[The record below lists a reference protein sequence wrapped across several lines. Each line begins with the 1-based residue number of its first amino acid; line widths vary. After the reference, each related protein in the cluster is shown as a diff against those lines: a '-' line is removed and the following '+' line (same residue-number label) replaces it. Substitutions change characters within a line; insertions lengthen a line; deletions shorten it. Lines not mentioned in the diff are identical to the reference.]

1 MSAAKTAEGIKVIEM
16 IAEMKELVSKVKRQG
31 KTIGFVPTI
40 GYLHE
45 GHLTLMRKAAEKTD
59 FVVASIFVNP
69 LQFGVGEDF
78 EDYPRDLERDIRLAE
93 SAGVSLMF
101 TPGVNEMYPSGYGT
115 TVEVGNLT
123 DKLCGRSRPG
133 HFRGV
138 TTVVTKLFNIV
149 EPDIAFF
156 GQKDAQ
162 QAAVLKK
169 MAADLNMNLEI
180 EVVPI
185 VRETDGLAMSSRNKY
200 LAPEERKAALV
211 LSKGLELARNLVGA
225 GARNTVDLKREIT
238 NFIIREP
245 RARIDY
251 VEILSFP
258 GLKETEN
265 MDGRVIIALAVFIG
279 DTRLIDNMVLEV

>member
-16 IAEMKELVSKVKRQG
+16 IAEMREFITGVKKQG
-31 KTIGFVPTI
+31 KTIGFVPTM

-69 LQFGVGEDF
+69 LQFGIGEDF

-101 TPGVNEMYPSGYGT
+101 TPGVTEMYPGGYGT

-162 QAAVLKK
+162 QAVVLKK

-200 LAPEERKAALV
+200 LSPEERKAALV
-211 LSKGLELARNLVGA
+211 LSQGLELAQNLVAA
-225 GARNTVDLKREIT
+225 GVRKTAELISEIT
-238 NFIIREP
+238 DFINREP

-258 GLKETEN
+258 GFAETEN

-279 DTRLIDNMVLEV
+279 GTRLIDNMVLEV

>member
-31 KTIGFVPTI
+31 KTIGFVPTM

-101 TPGVNEMYPSGYGT
+101 TPGVNEMYPGGYGT
-115 TVEVGNLT
+115 TVEGGNLT

>member
-1 MSAAKTAEGIKVIEM
+1 MKVIEM
-16 IAEMKELVSKVKRQG
+16 IAEMKEFVTKVKRQG
-31 KTIGFVPTI
+31 KTIGFVPTM
-40 GYLHE
+40 GFLHE

-69 LQFGVGEDF
+69 LQFGAGEDF
-78 EDYPRDLERDIRLAE
+78 EEYPRDLERDLRLAE
-93 SAGVSLMF
+93 SAGVNLMF
-101 TPGVNEMYPSGYGT
+101 TPGVTEMYPSGYGT
-115 TVEVGNLT
+115 TVEVGSLT

-162 QAAVLKK
+162 QAAILNK

-180 EVVPI
+180 KVVPI

-200 LAPEERKAALV
+200 LSPEERKAALV
-211 LSKGLELARNLVGA
+211 LSQGLELARNFVAA
-225 GARNTVDLKREIT
+225 GARNTADLISEIT
-238 NFIIREP
+238 DFINREP

-251 VEILSFP
+251 VEVLSFP
-258 GLKETEN
+258 GFSETEN
-265 MDGRVIIALAVFIG
+265 MHGQVIIALAVFIG
-279 DTRLIDNMVLEV
+279 GTRLIDNMVLEV

>member
-31 KTIGFVPTI
+31 KTIGFVPTM
-40 GYLHE
+40 GFLHE

-101 TPGVNEMYPSGYGT
+101 TPGVNEMYPGGYGT

-185 VRETDGLAMSSRNKY
+185 VRETDGLAMSSRNNY
-200 LAPEERKAALV
+200 LSPEERKAALV
-211 LSKGLELARNLVGA
+211 LSQGLELAQNLVEA
-225 GARNTVDLKREIT
+225 GVRKTAELISEIT
-238 NFIIREP
+238 DFINREP

-258 GLKETEN
+258 GFAETEN

-279 DTRLIDNMVLEV
+279 GTRLIDNMVLEV

>member
-1 MSAAKTAEGIKVIEM
+1 
-16 IAEMKELVSKVKRQG
+16 
-31 KTIGFVPTI
+31 
-40 GYLHE
+40 
-45 GHLTLMRKAAEKTD
+45 
-59 FVVASIFVNP
+59 
-69 LQFGVGEDF
+69 
-78 EDYPRDLERDIRLAE
+78 
-93 SAGVSLMF
+93 
-101 TPGVNEMYPSGYGT
+101 
-115 TVEVGNLT
+115 
-123 DKLCGRSRPG
+123 
-133 HFRGV
+133 
-138 TTVVTKLFNIV
+138 V